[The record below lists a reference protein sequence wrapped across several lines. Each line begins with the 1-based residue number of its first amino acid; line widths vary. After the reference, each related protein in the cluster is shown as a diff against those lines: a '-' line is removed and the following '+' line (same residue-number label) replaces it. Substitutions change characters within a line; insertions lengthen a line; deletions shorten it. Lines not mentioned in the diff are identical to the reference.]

1 MPKHAYDLE
10 IYTYHIDFAG
20 HVSNIVYIQ
29 WMEIG
34 RLDLLKAA
42 GMPIDECAAR
52 GFHPVLVETAISYK
66 QPFHLGDAV
75 RGHVWFTEIAK
86 ASAWL
91 GFSFSDEAGNV
102 RANGRQRGLFVESA
116 TGRPRRLLPEEV
128 ELFEGFREH

>member
-1 MPKHAYDLE
+1 MPKLAYDLD

-34 RLDLLKAA
+34 RLELLKAA

-66 QPFHLGDAV
+66 QPFHLGETV
-75 RGHVWFTEIAK
+75 RGQVWFSEIAK

-91 GFSFSDEAGNV
+91 EFSFADCDGNI
-102 RANGRQRGLFVESA
+102 RANGRQRGLFVTSA
-116 TGRPRRLLPEEV
+116 TGRPRRFLPEELA
-128 ELFEGFREH
+128 LFEQYRA